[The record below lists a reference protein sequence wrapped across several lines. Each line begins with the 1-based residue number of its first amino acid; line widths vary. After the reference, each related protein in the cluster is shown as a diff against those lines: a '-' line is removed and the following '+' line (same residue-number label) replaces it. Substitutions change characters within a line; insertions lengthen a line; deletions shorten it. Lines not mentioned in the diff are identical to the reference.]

1 METRQT
7 ETGLYKDLYV
17 REIQVAT
24 CPGCGQRRRGSQMRI
39 LRARLVSVAFRH
51 LHSLRIRRP
60 LVATVVPTLR

>member
-39 LRARLVSVAFRH
+39 LPARLVSVAFR
-51 LHSLRIRRP
+51 LLQSLRLRRLLMAP
-60 LVATVVPTLR
+60 VDPTPR